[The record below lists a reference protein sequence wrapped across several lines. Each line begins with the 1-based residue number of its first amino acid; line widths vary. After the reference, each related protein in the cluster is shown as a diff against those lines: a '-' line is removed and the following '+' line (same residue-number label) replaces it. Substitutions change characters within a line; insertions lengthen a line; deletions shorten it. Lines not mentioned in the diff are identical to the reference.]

1 MSNDAYKEKL
11 ATPPSPEKVKEMVA
25 KTPMSGPHRGT
36 VIFWLLPPLSGR
48 CYLGMTPE

>member
-25 KTPMSGPHRGT
+25 KTPMSGP
-36 VIFWLLPPLSGR
+36 LGR
-48 CYLGMTPE
+48 YAGHAGISALVCR